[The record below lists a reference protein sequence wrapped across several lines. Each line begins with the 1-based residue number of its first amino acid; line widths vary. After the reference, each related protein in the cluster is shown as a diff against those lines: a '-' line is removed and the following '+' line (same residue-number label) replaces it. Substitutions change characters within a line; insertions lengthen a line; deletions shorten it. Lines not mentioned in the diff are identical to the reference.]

1 MNDFRQNADLNS
13 NRPSR
18 PSRLESALGV
28 VLAIAIGIGLAALAA
43 SALSA

>member
-18 PSRLESALGV
+18 LERALGV